1 MAEQIEG
8 NIMSTIKIKS
18 GLLIEESK
26 FEPTTTETLVNILG
40 QTIKRD
46 DINKLITFLAMLSA
60 YTEDS
65 QLNIS
70 FNAPSSSGK
79 SFIPLEVARLFP
91 KEDVIQVGYCSPTAF
106 FHDVGEFNEDKQG
119 YIVNL
124 SKKILIF
131 LDQPHTLLL
140 QHLRPMLSHDKKEI
154 QIKITDKGQKK
165 GLKTKNI
172 YLIGYPVVIFCS
184 AGLNLDEQEA
194 TRFLLLSPEINQ
206 DKIREA
212 IYEKIRKESAISIY
226 RDLVETDPLRL
237 KLTERIQA
245 IRKLHITEIRIG
257 SPASKKINE
266 LFFQQLKALK
276 PRHQRDIG
284 RILNLV
290 KVFALLNI
298 WNKKQIDGIVYA
310 DESDVEE
317 AFKLWDTISESQEL
331 NLPPYVY
338 NLFNDVI
345 VAKCKEKNKNNSEYS
360 SGGKLGL
367 TRQEIMQ
374 KHFAAYGRFL
384 PDWQLRQHI
393 IPMLETAGLI
403 IQEADTG
410 DKRKIL
416 IYPTTL
422 LTISEDQNNSE
433 SQGEVEPQ
441 DTTLNTKKQDEPV
454 NTSPKT
460 PNPCYTCGST
470 KFWKTKD
477 DSINCATCYPP
488 TSEEDVKEWI
498 EVEGA

>member
-1 MAEQIEG
+1 MEYDPR
-8 NIMSTIKIKS
+8 IKRTNQERMGADVMK
-18 GLLIEESK
+18 EVKK
-26 FEPTTTETLVNILG
+26 FESITTKTLVKILG
-40 QTIKRD
+40 QTIRRD
-46 DINKLITFLAMLSA
+46 DVNKLITFLAMLSA

-184 AGLNLDEQEA
+184 AGLNFDEQEA

-206 DKIREA
+206 DKIKEA
-212 IYEKIRKESAISIY
+212 IYEKIRKESAVSQY
-226 RDLVETDPLRL
+226 KDLVETDPQRIALIERL
-237 KLTERIQA
+237 QA
-245 IRKLHITEIRIG
+245 VKELNIKEIRIG
-257 SPASKKINE
+257 SPAKKKVDE
-266 LFFQQLKALK
+266 LFFKRVNILK
-276 PRHQRDIG
+276 PRYQRDIG
-284 RILNLV
+284 RILNLI
-290 KVFALLNI
+290 KVFALLNV
-298 WNKKQIDGIVYA
+298 WEKKQIDGIVYA

-317 AFKLWDTISESQEL
+317 AFRLWDLISESQEL
-331 NLPPYVY
+331 SLPPYVL
-338 NLFNDVI
+338 NLYKDVI
-345 VAKCKEKNKNNSEYS
+345 LLSYKEKNSESNSWV
-360 SGGKLGL
+360 KLGL

-374 KHFAAYGRFL
+374 KHFSVYGRFI
-384 PDWQLRQHI
+384 PDWQLRQQI
-393 IPMLETAGLI
+393 LPMLETSGLI
-403 IQEADTG
+403 TQEVDIG
-410 DKRKIL
+410 DKRRIL

-433 SQGEVEPQ
+433 SQGGVEPKK
-441 DTTLNTKKQDEPV
+441 TTANQQQDELV
-454 NTSPKT
+454 M
-460 PNPCYTCGST
+460 
-470 KFWKTKD
+470 
-477 DSINCATCYPP
+477 
-488 TSEEDVKEWI
+488 
-498 EVEGA
+498 

>member
-1 MAEQIEG
+1 MEKQ
-8 NIMSTIKIKS
+8 
-18 GLLIEESK
+18 
-26 FEPTTTETLVNILG
+26 FEPITRATLINVLG

-184 AGLNLDEQEA
+184 AGLNFDEQEA

-206 DKIREA
+206 DKIKEA
-212 IYEKIRKESAISIY
+212 IYEKIRKESAVSQY
-226 RDLVETDPLRL
+226 KDLVETDPQRIELLERL
-237 KLTERIQA
+237 QA
-245 IRKLHITEIRIG
+245 IKELNIKEIRIG
-257 SPASKKINE
+257 SPAKKKIDE
-266 LFFQQLKALK
+266 LFFQRVNILK
-276 PRHQRDIG
+276 PRYQRDIG

-290 KVFALLNI
+290 KVFALLNV
-298 WNKKQIDGIVYA
+298 WDKKQIDGIVYA

-317 AFKLWDTISESQEL
+317 AFKLWDLISESQEL
-331 NLPPYVY
+331 SLPPYVL
-338 NLFNDVI
+338 NLYKDVI
-345 VAKCKEKNKNNSEYS
+345 LLAYKEKNSES
-360 SGGKLGL
+360 SGGVKLGL

-374 KHFAAYGRFL
+374 KHFSVYGRFI
-384 PDWQLRQHI
+384 PDWQLRQQI
-393 IPMLETAGLI
+393 LPMLETAGLI
-403 IQEADTG
+403 IQEADSG

-416 IYPTTL
+416 ISPTTL
-422 LTISEDQNNSE
+422 LTISENQNNSE
-433 SQGEVEPQ
+433 PQGGVEPKE
-441 DTTLNTKKQDEPV
+441 TTINQQKQDEPAS
-454 NTSPKT
+454 TSSQD
-460 PNPCYTCGST
+460 PNPCYACGGT
-470 KFWKTKD
+470 KYWETKD
-477 DSINCATCYPP
+477 GAVNCATCHPP
-488 TSEEDVKEWI
+488 ASEE
-498 EVEGA
+498 EGA